1 MEFFNLFFTGDGWF
15 FRLLMLIFL
24 IGMVGDSIKSCIEAW
39 TSFRIKSHMK
49 ILDDMEK
56 LEQNE
61 SATVDDVRQ

>member
-15 FRLLMLIFL
+15 WRLMLLMLF
-24 IGMVGDSIKSCIEAW
+24 IGVIGDSIKGCIEAW

-56 LEQNE
+56 EEQNE